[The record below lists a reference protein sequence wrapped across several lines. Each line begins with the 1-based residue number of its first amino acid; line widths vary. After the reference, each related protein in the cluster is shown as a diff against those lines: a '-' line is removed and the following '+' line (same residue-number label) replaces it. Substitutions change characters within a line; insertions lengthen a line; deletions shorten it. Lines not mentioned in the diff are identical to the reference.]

1 MNRYEKK
8 KNMLI
13 KMLKEYTTIGA
24 SIETDHE
31 GHLTVWQNGKWETIQ
46 IKGNGESINEYSEL
60 MAILDEMSKDDL
72 LSKKVST
79 ISDAYRNGRTTNT
92 ENVSYETAYG
102 LYSDINDGKYVFFAR
117 EFGNEKSLEMYSS
130 LKKKIRDIYGFE
142 TIMLEE
148 DIQIGN
154 IHNYMYDKI
163 KNCRLMIADLTA
175 IKNDNKWNAN
185 VIYEMGMAIGS
196 DKKVLQILSKN
207 TNKENKDKI
216 AELPFDISSHTTFS
230 YNENKIEQDSDEIIK
245 LLASYLN
252 ET

>member
-1 MNRYEKK
+1 
-8 KNMLI
+8 
-13 KMLKEYTTIGA
+13 
-24 SIETDHE
+24 
-31 GHLTVWQNGKWETIQ
+31 
-46 IKGNGESINEYSEL
+46 
-60 MAILDEMSKDDL
+60 
-72 LSKKVST
+72 
-79 ISDAYRNGRTTNT
+79 
-92 ENVSYETAYG
+92 
-102 LYSDINDGKYVFFAR
+102 
-117 EFGNEKSLEMYSS
+117 
-130 LKKKIRDIYGFE
+130 
-142 TIMLEE
+142 
-148 DIQIGN
+148 
-154 IHNYMYDKI
+154 
-163 KNCRLMIADLTA
+163 MIADLTA